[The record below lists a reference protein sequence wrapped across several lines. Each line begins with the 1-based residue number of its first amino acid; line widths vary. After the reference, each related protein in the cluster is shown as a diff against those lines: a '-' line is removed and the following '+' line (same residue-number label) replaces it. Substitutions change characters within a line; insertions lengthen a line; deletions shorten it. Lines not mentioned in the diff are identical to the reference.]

1 MSLLFNML
9 SRLVITFLPT
19 ALSLGLEKCVSITQ
33 LTGMAQNLFF
43 LKTLRPVK
51 SSNVLHL
58 SLAFLAHHAA
68 ENFSSRSF
76 LSPAGVPFMINIF
89 YYNMEEYQWFS
100 SLWGIKITWHAC
112 WNRFSCLT
120 PTFRISSLLILE
132 WTGESAF
139 LTSTQTMLM
148 LLVWGPDLK
157 NYWSKCLISY

>member
-19 ALSLGLEKCVSITQ
+19 APSLGLEKCVSITQ
-33 LTGMAQNLFF
+33 LAGMALNFF

-51 SSNVLHL
+51 SSNVLNL
-58 SLAFLAHHAA
+58 SLAFPAHHAA
-68 ENFSSRSF
+68 ENFASRNF

-89 YYNMEEYQWFS
+89 YYNIEEYQWFS
-100 SLWGIKITWHAC
+100 SLWGIKITWNAC

-120 PTFRISSLLILE
+120 PTFRISNLLILE

-139 LTSTQTMLM
+139 LTSSQMMLM
-148 LLVWGPDLK
+148 LLVWGPGLK
-157 NYWSKCLISY
+157 NYWSKCLTSF